1 MEKTLLN
8 RAKELRKTIEQ
19 LAQNLSDNDAL
30 DNIELFP
37 TWKINQTYRADYKV
51 RYFDKLYR
59 VVEDHLSTEEKNPAD
74 AGLLFSQIFYIQPD
88 VPRPWVKPTSLN
100 PYTAGDLVIFEGK
113 TYKSLI
119 SNNMWSPADYPIA
132 WEEVT
137 E

>member
-1 MEKTLLN
+1 MEKTVIQ

-37 TWKINQTYRADYKV
+37 SWGINQVYRVGYKV
-51 RYFDKLYR
+51 KYHNKLYR
-59 VVEDHLSTEEKNPAD
+59 VTEDHLSTEEKNPAD

-100 PYTAGDLVIFEGK
+100 PYTAGDLVIFEDK

-119 SNNMWSPADYPIA
+119 SNNMWSPAEYPIA
-132 WEEVT
+132 WEEIMQ
-137 E
+137 